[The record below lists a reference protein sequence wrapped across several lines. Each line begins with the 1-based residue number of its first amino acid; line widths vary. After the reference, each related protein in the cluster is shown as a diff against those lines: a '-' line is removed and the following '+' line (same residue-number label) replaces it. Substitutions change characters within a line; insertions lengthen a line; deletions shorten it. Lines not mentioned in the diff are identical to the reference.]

1 MLQRLVRPSR
11 LIGMSC
17 MVAAVTAVLW
27 IAPSTVHAV
36 SVHSVEAERGS
47 SVAPAAG
54 VFVPVAASRIVDSRE
69 GVQVRGPVPG
79 LGWSGCG

>member
-11 LIGMSC
+11 LIGMSG
-17 MVAAVTAVLW
+17 MAAAVTAVLW
-27 IAPSTVHAV
+27 VAPSTVHAV
-36 SVHSVEAERGS
+36 SVDSVGAERRS
-47 SVAPAAG
+47 SVAPVAG
-54 VFVPVAASRIVDSRE
+54 VFVPVAASRIVDSRV